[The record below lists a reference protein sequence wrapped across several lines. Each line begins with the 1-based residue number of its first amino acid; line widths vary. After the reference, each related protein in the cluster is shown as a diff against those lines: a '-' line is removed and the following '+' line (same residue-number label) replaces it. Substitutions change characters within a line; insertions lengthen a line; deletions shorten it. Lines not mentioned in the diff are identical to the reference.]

1 MTLTYNGVLTLEPDE
16 SAVNVTVPAMPGVLT
31 WGATIDEA
39 LAAAQEAIALHLEG
53 YPERGLPFPANRK
66 PRGQSVTVT
75 VEAPEI
81 VARRS
86 A

>member
-1 MTLTYNGVLTLEPDE
+1 MTLTYNVILTLEPDE
-16 SAVNVTVPAMPGVLT
+16 SAVNVQVPAMPGVLT

-39 LAAAQEAIALHLEG
+39 MTAAQEAISLHLES
-53 YPERGLPFPANRK
+53 YVERGQPFPANRK
-66 PRGQSVTVT
+66 PRGQSVAVT

-81 VARRS
+81 EARQS